1 MRAESQAG
9 MGLDLV
15 RLGLL
20 HSCWL
25 SLMWS
30 LEPQFP
36 HC

>member
-1 MRAESQAG
+1 MTAESQAG
-9 MGLDLV
+9 MGLDLA

-30 LEPQFP
+30 LAPQFP